1 MSNENLDYWRL
12 LDDLTVID
20 AAILMTGNNPSEKEQ
35 CFDNEDEMAI
45 YNSDGSYKYIQKT
58 DYKNFAPAFKA
69 LRNAI
74 FSNKLSAVISFNARE
89 NINYPIKSY
98 LVDEEY
104 YDMQSIDLGDGET
117 TIDFDMLIRSYGHTI
132 NIMKLNQIDILKS
145 SKSLCILKEPN
156 WNNTTIDVDDLKA
169 WLESRSFFPEFF
181 FPNATQGGFK
191 DKTHVRYSPKLACAI
206 AAWDTVKKAQP
217 NKSVKESI
225 AAWVQSNGV
234 NFGIGGSDGIVSQK
248 AIEQI
253 ATVVNWNTK
262 GGATPTS
269 SSKVENPQE
278 IENYDKVDDDF
289 DIIPF

>member
-1 MSNENLDYWRL
+1 MNNEKFDYWRL

-35 CFDNEDEMAI
+35 CIDNEEGVAI
-45 YNSDGSYKYIQKT
+45 YNSDGSHKYIQKT
-58 DYKNFAPAFKA
+58 DYKNFDPAFKA

-74 FSNKLSAVISFNARE
+74 LSNKLSAVISFSARE
-89 NINYPIKSY
+89 DIEYHLATHI
-98 LVDEEY
+98 LDEEI
-104 YDMQSIDLGDGET
+104 YDKQSIVLGGCET
-117 TIDFDMLIRSYGHTI
+117 KIDFDVLIRSYGHSI
-132 NIMKLNQIDILKS
+132 NITKLNQIDILKN

-181 FPNATQGGFK
+181 FPIGAQGGFK
-191 DKTHVRYSPKLACAI
+191 DKTHTRYSPKLACAV
-206 AAWDTVKKAQP
+206 AAWDAVKKARP
-217 NKSVKESI
+217 NNSVKESI

-234 NFGIGGSDGIVSQK
+234 NFGIGESDGIVPAK

-253 ATVVNWNTK
+253 ATVVNWHTR

-269 SSKVENPQE
+269 SSRVEYPQE
-278 IENYDKVDDDF
+278 IENYDQIADESGE
-289 DIIPF
+289 I